1 MGQDYKK
8 EALKR
13 AKQIDVLLRRKVHSL
28 FSGNYRSAFKGQGM
42 IFSDFREYIPG
53 DDVRSISWTMTAK
66 MSKPYIK
73 TFEEDREA
81 QIILVVDVSSSMDFG
96 TGKMSK
102 KDAVSLLSGVL
113 AFCAQNNKDS
123 LGLLIFS
130 SDIDLYLHPKKGTQH
145 VFRIIQE
152 ICDSKRK
159 SVKTDIAKSLS
170 FLYKVL
176 KKRSHIFIFSDFLNT
191 TPFEKPMRKLGQKHD
206 VTNLIFSDIFERTI
220 PSIGLVDLEDIETG
234 EQSVVDFSS
243 PFFQSKINLFLK
255 KGIKERKK
263 QLVKT
268 QCEQIFIDCQKDIY
282 QPLIHFFQ
290 RQKRSL

>member
-1 MGQDYKK
+1 MIQKQK
-8 EALKR
+8 TKALKK
-13 AKQIDVLLRRKVHSL
+13 AKQIDILLRRKVHSV

-96 TGKMSK
+96 TGKLSK
-102 KDAVSLLSGVL
+102 KEALSLLSAVL
-113 AFCAQNNKDS
+113 AFCAQKNKDS

-130 SDIDLYLHPKKGTQH
+130 SEIDLYIPPKKGTQH
-145 VFRIIQE
+145 VFRIIQK
-152 ICDSKRK
+152 ICDFKKK
-159 SVKTDIAKSLS
+159 SAKTDIAKSLS

-206 VTNLIFSDIFERTI
+206 VTNLIFSDIF
-220 PSIGLVDLEDIETG
+220 
-234 EQSVVDFSS
+234 
-243 PFFQSKINLFLK
+243 
-255 KGIKERKK
+255 
-263 QLVKT
+263 
-268 QCEQIFIDCQKDIY
+268 
-282 QPLIHFFQ
+282 
-290 RQKRSL
+290 